1 MRLAPVLMSACLAG
15 LIRATAAAGAA
26 ELGEVRDF
34 NDWMVGCDNVRVCRA
49 HGFPAGGASGGFGLR
64 VDRDAEGPA
73 RPRLYVSLDLAW
85 EAPTAGSVT
94 FATEQGPIRTLP
106 FGAAFRHGEDAL
118 KIADPELV
126 QAVLRALRRNRELR
140 VTFSPAPKG
149 ADEPVPAISL
159 SGASA
164 ALLWMDERQQRIG
177 TVSSLAQPGN
187 RSAGTLRAMRPPS
200 APAPRPLTRGDVP
213 PSLSPAAR
221 AAVMERFRSE
231 LDRICDLDEEPGS
244 SEDTGSAEE
253 GLRVIHRLTG
263 DTLLVGVR
271 CWRGAYNLSRAYYLV
286 TDGATP
292 VVRPASFPQPL
303 ARQES
308 ETEVPDNI
316 LTNVELDAKTG
327 RITHFSKGR
336 GIGDCGERGEWGW
349 DGTAFRPVSLHR
361 MPHCRGVIEA
371 WFSLY
376 QTR

>member
-1 MRLAPVLMSACLAG
+1 MRLSPFSMSACLAG
-15 LIRATAAAGAA
+15 LLGATVAAGAA
-26 ELGEVRDF
+26 ELGDVRDF
-34 NDWMVGCDNVRVCRA
+34 SDWTVGCDNVRVCRA
-49 HGFPAGGASGGFGLR
+49 HGFPAGGASSGFGLR
-64 VDRDAEGPA
+64 IDRNAEGPA
-73 RPRLYVSLDLAW
+73 RPRLFVSLDLAW
-85 EAPTAGSVT
+85 ESPKTGTVT

-106 FGAAFRHGEDAL
+106 LRSAFRLEENAL
-118 KIADPELV
+118 EITDPSLAQV
-126 QAVLRALRRNRELR
+126 ILAALRRDRELR
-140 VTFSPAPKG
+140 VTFNPAPPG

-177 TVSSLAQPGN
+177 TVSALARPGN
-187 RSAGTLRAMRPPS
+187 RPANDGAVAPPRAPGPRKLAGGEAPPS
-200 APAPRPLTRGDVP
+200 V
-213 PSLSPAAR
+213 SPAAT
-221 AAVMERFRSE
+221 AAAMERFRRD
-231 LDRICDLDEEPGS
+231 LDKICDLDEEPGS

-316 LTNVELDAKTG
+316 LTNMELDTDTG

-361 MPHCRGVIEA
+361 MPHCRGVIDA
-371 WFSLY
+371 WFNLY
-376 QTR
+376 TTQ